1 MTMLAEST
9 AEAPQELYAEAP
21 PELDGAL
28 DQAPEE
34 QHEPDLAAQFAELKA
49 AHDALVA
56 ERAAE
61 KNSQLEAATQAQ
73 QQQHMAAYGQWSE
86 AMKASLENV
95 STYLTEDQKQILG
108 PAVEMAPIGAYVMS
122 EDYKN
127 RMAAFRERIA
137 NAERKTLAW
146 DLTEQHMGTA
156 TVTAARQFQEKLL
169 VYQDP
174 QLMRQAAEVLA
185 RDVRSGNIASGMGT
199 AGARVP
205 SGVGGFTGNATTP
218 WDRYQK
224 ALREGGPLPP
234 KHEIDAMMRARY
246 GIQ

>member
-73 QQQHMAAYGQWSE
+73 QQQHMAAYGQWAE
-86 AMKASLENV
+86 AMKAS
-95 STYLTEDQKQILG
+95 
-108 PAVEMAPIGAYVMS
+108 
-122 EDYKN
+122 
-127 RMAAFRERIA
+127 RERIA